1 MPTTSS
7 STKLKSRPGTEESM
21 SPRKMGIIAIVTV
34 VGCIAILWP
43 KVFHPMMFGGTP
55 PKPSYK
61 DPQQRGGPGGCCDVV
76 LDREEFMNAT
86 KPALEP
92 FGPHLYRKQVNLYTG
107 EISLRQ
113 ERPAHL
119 HPESIYQAMR
129 ERGRAIPATPT
140 VPIVERKT
148 SPSNPPPRIID
159 GRPGPIPGMRP
170 PMGAGA
176 LHQPQQRGGSSMGF
190 LMPLYTIG
198 IVVFFGYTIMKIV
211 FKKQVP
217 NAPYGPAPTDPSF
230 RQDVFGEQNHS
241 QVEDLGGTKLGSA
254 SSASSASSNGR
265 RNDKELYN
273 ATLSAA
279 ELATNLSSTIKARQQ
294 QCHAQQAAAPKTIA
308 EVEKTLFNKETEQL
322 MEIEKLRKK
331 LEDTEREMAKL
342 IAEMNT
348 DQYEAK
354 EFITKSIDRTNI
366 FVTAIQG
373 LIDAADE
380 QLNVRDVHK
389 SRIETDTDIETETET
404 DLNKQHDNNENTNLT
419 NVENQNISNGHTII
433 DRDQDQDKAMAA
445 KENKQQQQQQRKR
458 RDISAERE
466 VTVLGMELTA
476 SCEGGQRWTGRP
488 PTPVYRAHSEHS
500 NTLED
505 NLPEPQSIYL
515 EGALAHD
522 SQILVADSQTK
533 REEVYD
539 SELNGSSEEPAVI
552 LSSKMT
558 LSLINLDANQQNG
571 SDNKPE
577 IESPLA
583 DDIEIIGHDEH

>member
-1 MPTTSS
+1 MPSTSTQQKPGAGS
-7 STKLKSRPGTEESM
+7 KLKSRPGNEESM

-55 PKPSYK
+55 PKPIYK
-61 DPQQRGGPGGCCDVV
+61 DPQQRAGPGGCCDVV
-76 LDREEFMNAT
+76 LDREEFMNAS
-86 KPALEP
+86 KPATEP

-148 SPSNPPPRIID
+148 SPSNPPPRIVD

-217 NAPYGPAPTDPSF
+217 NAPYGPAPSDPSF
-230 RQDVFGEQNHS
+230 RQEVFGQQNHS
-241 QVEDLGGTKLGSA
+241 QVEDLGGTKLGSVA
-254 SSASSASSNGR
+254 SNGR

-273 ATLSAA
+273 ATMSAA
-279 ELATNLSSTIKARQQ
+279 ELATNLSSTLKAHQQ
-294 QCHAQQAAAPKTIA
+294 QCHAAHQQSQTQSQAETSASAIPAVPKTLA

-354 EFITKSIDRTNI
+354 
-366 FVTAIQG
+366 
-373 LIDAADE
+373 
-380 QLNVRDVHK
+380 
-389 SRIETDTDIETETET
+389 
-404 DLNKQHDNNENTNLT
+404 QHDNENTNLT
-419 NVENQNISNGHTII
+419 NVENQNISNGHTIT
-433 DRDQDQDKAMAA
+433 DQDQEKDKDKAKA
-445 KENKQQQQQQRKR
+445 QPRKR

-488 PTPVYRAHSEHS
+488 PTPVYRAYSEHS
-500 NTLED
+500 NKLEE

-539 SELNGSSEEPAVI
+539 SELNGSEEEPAVI

-571 SDNKPE
+571 SENKQE

>member
-1 MPTTSS
+1 MSTTSS
-7 STKLKSRPGTEESM
+7 QHQPEAKQKQKNRSATEESM
-21 SPRKMGIIAIVTV
+21 SPKKMGIIAIVTV

-43 KVFHPMMFGGTP
+43 KVFHPMMFGGAP
-55 PKPSYK
+55 PKPSFK
-61 DPQQRGGPGGCCDVV
+61 DQPQRGAPGG
-76 LDREEFMNAT
+76 
-86 KPALEP
+86 
-92 FGPHLYRKQVNLYTG
+92 
-107 EISLRQ
+107 LRQ

-140 VPIVERKT
+140 VPIVERKS
-148 SPSNPPPRIID
+148 SPSNPPPRIVD

-176 LHQPQQRGGSSMGF
+176 FHQPQQRAGSSMGF

-211 FKKQVP
+211 FKKQIP
-217 NAPYGPAPTDPSF
+217 NAPYGPAPTDPGF
-230 RQDVFGEQNHS
+230 RQEVFGQQNHS
-241 QVEDLGGTKLGSA
+241 QVEDLGGTKLGTATSA
-254 SSASSASSNGR
+254 ANGR
-265 RNDKELYN
+265 RNDKELYK
-273 ATLSAA
+273 ATLSAT
-279 ELATNLSSTIKARQQ
+279 EMATNLSSTLKAHQQ
-294 QCHAQQAAAPKTIA
+294 QCHAQALAPKTLA
-308 EVEKTLFNKETEQL
+308 EVEKSLFNKETEQL

-354 EFITKSIDRTNI
+354 
-366 FVTAIQG
+366 
-373 LIDAADE
+373 
-380 QLNVRDVHK
+380 H
-389 SRIETDTDIETETET
+389 
-404 DLNKQHDNNENTNLT
+404 HDDNEKTNLT
-419 NVENQNISNGHTII
+419 NVENQNISNGHTSN
-433 DRDQDQDKAMAA
+433 DQEQNKTQGIKKATNT
-445 KENKQQQQQQRKR
+445 KQQQQQQQRKR

-466 VTVLGMELTA
+466 MT
-476 SCEGGQRWTGRP
+476 SK
-488 PTPVYRAHSEHS
+488 
-500 NTLED
+500 LEE

-522 SQILVADSQTK
+522 SQILVADSQTR

-571 SDNKPE
+571 SQNKHE

>member
-1 MPTTSS
+1 M
-7 STKLKSRPGTEESM
+7 STATAKQKQPRAASEESM
-21 SPRKMGIIAIVTV
+21 SPKKMGVIALVTV
-34 VGCIAILWP
+34 VGCVAILWP

-61 DPQQRGGPGGCCDVV
+61 DQPQRGMPGGCCDVV
-76 LDREEFMNAT
+76 LDREQFMNAS
-86 KPALEP
+86 KPSVEP
-92 FGPHLYRKQVNLYTG
+92 FGPHLYRKQINLYTG

-148 SPSNPPPRIID
+148 SPSNPPPRIVD

-176 LHQPQQRGGSSMGF
+176 FHQPQQRAGSSMGF

-211 FKKQVP
+211 FKKQIP
-217 NAPYGPAPTDPSF
+217 NAPYGPTPGDPSF
-230 RQDVFGEQNHS
+230 RRDVFEQQNHS
-241 QVEDLGGTKLGSA
+241 QVEDLNGTKLGTATSA
-254 SSASSASSNGR
+254 ATAAATANGR

-273 ATLSAA
+273 ATLSAT
-279 ELATNLSSTIKARQQ
+279 ELATNLSSTLKAHQQ
-294 QCHAQQAAAPKTIA
+294 QCHAPKSLA

-354 EFITKSIDRTNI
+354 QPD
-366 FVTAIQG
+366 
-373 LIDAADE
+373 
-380 QLNVRDVHK
+380 
-389 SRIETDTDIETETET
+389 DIE
-404 DLNKQHDNNENTNLT
+404 KTNLT
-419 NVENQNISNGHTII
+419 NVENQNISNGHTAN
-433 DRDQDQDKAMAA
+433 DQQGITKSSNT
-445 KENKQQQQQQRKR
+445 KQQQQQRKR

-466 VTVLGMELTA
+466 MT
-476 SCEGGQRWTGRP
+476 SK
-488 PTPVYRAHSEHS
+488 
-500 NTLED
+500 LEE

-571 SDNKPE
+571 SDSKQE

-583 DDIEIIGHDEH
+583 DDIEIIGHDER

>member
-1 MPTTSS
+1 M
-7 STKLKSRPGTEESM
+7 STATAKQKQPRAASEESM
-21 SPRKMGIIAIVTV
+21 SPKKMGVIALVTV
-34 VGCIAILWP
+34 VGCVAILWP

-61 DPQQRGGPGGCCDVV
+61 DQPQRGMPGG
-76 LDREEFMNAT
+76 
-86 KPALEP
+86 
-92 FGPHLYRKQVNLYTG
+92 
-107 EISLRQ
+107 LRQ

-148 SPSNPPPRIID
+148 SPSNPPPRIVD

-176 LHQPQQRGGSSMGF
+176 FHQPQQRAGSSMGF

-211 FKKQVP
+211 FKKQIP
-217 NAPYGPAPTDPSF
+217 NAPYGPTPGDPSF
-230 RQDVFGEQNHS
+230 RRDVFEQQNHS
-241 QVEDLGGTKLGSA
+241 QVEDLNGTKLGW
-254 SSASSASSNGR
+254 R
-265 RNDKELYN
+265 EHQ
-273 ATLSAA
+273 
-279 ELATNLSSTIKARQQ
+279 TI
-294 QCHAQQAAAPKTIA
+294 
-308 EVEKTLFNKETEQL
+308 
-322 MEIEKLRKK
+322 
-331 LEDTEREMAKL
+331 
-342 IAEMNT
+342 
-348 DQYEAK
+348 
-354 EFITKSIDRTNI
+354 
-366 FVTAIQG
+366 VTAIQG

-380 QLNVRDVHK
+380 QLNMRDVRGA
-389 SRIETDTDIETETET
+389 RIETETETEIETET
-404 DLNKQHDNNENTNLT
+404 DLNKQPDDIEKTNLT
-419 NVENQNISNGHTII
+419 NVENQNISNGHTAN
-433 DRDQDQDKAMAA
+433 DQQGITKSSNT
-445 KENKQQQQQQRKR
+445 KQQQQQRKR

-466 VTVLGMELTA
+466 MT
-476 SCEGGQRWTGRP
+476 SK
-488 PTPVYRAHSEHS
+488 
-500 NTLED
+500 LEE

-571 SDNKPE
+571 SDSKQE

-583 DDIEIIGHDEH
+583 DDIEIIGHDER

>member
-1 MPTTSS
+1 MPSTSTQQKPGAGS
-7 STKLKSRPGTEESM
+7 KLKSRPGNEESM

-55 PKPSYK
+55 PKPIYK
-61 DPQQRGGPGGCCDVV
+61 DPQQRAGPGG
-76 LDREEFMNAT
+76 
-86 KPALEP
+86 
-92 FGPHLYRKQVNLYTG
+92 
-107 EISLRQ
+107 LRQ

-148 SPSNPPPRIID
+148 SPSNPPPRIVD

-217 NAPYGPAPTDPSF
+217 NAPYGPAPSDPSF
-230 RQDVFGEQNHS
+230 RQEVFGQQNHS
-241 QVEDLGGTKLGSA
+241 QVEDLGGTKLGW
-254 SSASSASSNGR
+254 R
-265 RNDKELYN
+265 EHQ
-273 ATLSAA
+273 
-279 ELATNLSSTIKARQQ
+279 TI
-294 QCHAQQAAAPKTIA
+294 
-308 EVEKTLFNKETEQL
+308 
-322 MEIEKLRKK
+322 
-331 LEDTEREMAKL
+331 
-342 IAEMNT
+342 
-348 DQYEAK
+348 
-354 EFITKSIDRTNI
+354 
-366 FVTAIQG
+366 VTAIQG

-380 QLNVRDVHK
+380 QLNVRDVHN
-389 SRIETDTDIETETET
+389 SRIETDTDIETETEKQT
-404 DLNKQHDNNENTNLT
+404 DLNKQHDNENTNLT
-419 NVENQNISNGHTII
+419 NVENQNISNGHTIT
-433 DRDQDQDKAMAA
+433 DQDQEKDKAKA
-445 KENKQQQQQQRKR
+445 QPRKR

-488 PTPVYRAHSEHS
+488 PTPVYRAYSEHS
-500 NTLED
+500 NKLEE

-539 SELNGSSEEPAVI
+539 SELNGSEEEPAVI

-571 SDNKPE
+571 SENKQE

>member
-354 EFITKSIDRTNI
+354 
-366 FVTAIQG
+366 
-373 LIDAADE
+373 
-380 QLNVRDVHK
+380 
-389 SRIETDTDIETETET
+389 
-404 DLNKQHDNNENTNLT
+404 QHDNNENTNLT

>member
-1 MPTTSS
+1 MSTTSS
-7 STKLKSRPGTEESM
+7 QHQPEAKQKQKNRSATEESM
-21 SPRKMGIIAIVTV
+21 SPKKMGIIAIVTV

-43 KVFHPMMFGGTP
+43 KVFHPMMFGGAP
-55 PKPSYK
+55 PKPSFK
-61 DPQQRGGPGGCCDVV
+61 DQPQRGAPGGCCDVV
-76 LDREEFMNAT
+76 LDREQFMNAS
-86 KPALEP
+86 KPGLEP
-92 FGPHLYRKQVNLYTG
+92 FGPHLYRKQINLYTG

-140 VPIVERKT
+140 VPIVERKS
-148 SPSNPPPRIID
+148 SPSNPPPRIVD

-176 LHQPQQRGGSSMGF
+176 FHQPQQRAGSSMGF

-211 FKKQVP
+211 FKKQIP
-217 NAPYGPAPTDPSF
+217 NAPYGPAPTDPGF
-230 RQDVFGEQNHS
+230 RQEVFGQQNHS
-241 QVEDLGGTKLGSA
+241 QVEDLGGTKLGW
-254 SSASSASSNGR
+254 R
-265 RNDKELYN
+265 EHQ
-273 ATLSAA
+273 
-279 ELATNLSSTIKARQQ
+279 TI
-294 QCHAQQAAAPKTIA
+294 
-308 EVEKTLFNKETEQL
+308 
-322 MEIEKLRKK
+322 
-331 LEDTEREMAKL
+331 
-342 IAEMNT
+342 
-348 DQYEAK
+348 
-354 EFITKSIDRTNI
+354 
-366 FVTAIQG
+366 VTAIQG

-380 QLNVRDVHK
+380 QLNGRDVHGAR
-389 SRIETDTDIETETET
+389 SETETET
-404 DLNKQHDNNENTNLT
+404 DLNKHHDDNEKTNLT
-419 NVENQNISNGHTII
+419 NVENQNISNGHTSN
-433 DRDQDQDKAMAA
+433 DQEQNKTQGIKKATNT
-445 KENKQQQQQQRKR
+445 KQQQQQQQRKR

-466 VTVLGMELTA
+466 MTVLGMEVTA

-488 PTPVYRAHSEHS
+488 PTPVFRANSEHS
-500 NTLED
+500 KLEE

-522 SQILVADSQTK
+522 SQILVADSQTR

-571 SDNKPE
+571 SQNKHE

>member
-1 MPTTSS
+1 MSTASS
-7 STKLKSRPGTEESM
+7 QQQQQQQPGAKLKQKHRSATEESM
-21 SPRKMGIIAIVTV
+21 SPKKMGIIAIVTV

-43 KVFHPMMFGGTP
+43 KVFHPMMFGGAP
-55 PKPSYK
+55 PKPSFK
-61 DPQQRGGPGGCCDVV
+61 DQPQRGAPGG
-76 LDREEFMNAT
+76 
-86 KPALEP
+86 
-92 FGPHLYRKQVNLYTG
+92 
-107 EISLRQ
+107 LRQ

-140 VPIVERKT
+140 VPIVERKS
-148 SPSNPPPRIID
+148 SPSNPPPRIVD

-176 LHQPQQRGGSSMGF
+176 FHQPQQRAGSSMGF

-217 NAPYGPAPTDPSF
+217 NAPYGPVPADPSF
-230 RQDVFGEQNHS
+230 RQEVFGQQNHS
-241 QVEDLGGTKLGSA
+241 QVEDLGGTKL
-254 SSASSASSNGR
+254 
-265 RNDKELYN
+265 
-273 ATLSAA
+273 
-279 ELATNLSSTIKARQQ
+279 
-294 QCHAQQAAAPKTIA
+294 
-308 EVEKTLFNKETEQL
+308 V
-322 MEIEKLRKK
+322 
-331 LEDTEREMAKL
+331 
-342 IAEMNT
+342 
-348 DQYEAK
+348 
-354 EFITKSIDRTNI
+354 
-366 FVTAIQG
+366 VTAIQG

-380 QLNVRDVHK
+380 QLNGRDVHGAR
-389 SRIETDTDIETETET
+389 SETETET
-404 DLNKQHDNNENTNLT
+404 ESDLNKHHDDNEKTNLT
-419 NVENQNISNGHTII
+419 NVENQNISNGHTTN
-433 DRDQDQDKAMAA
+433 DQEQNKTQGIQDATNTK
-445 KENKQQQQQQRKR
+445 QQQQQRKR

-466 VTVLGMELTA
+466 MT
-476 SCEGGQRWTGRP
+476 SK
-488 PTPVYRAHSEHS
+488 
-500 NTLED
+500 LEE

-571 SDNKPE
+571 SENKQE

-583 DDIEIIGHDEH
+583 DDIEIIGHDEQ

>member
-1 MPTTSS
+1 MS
-7 STKLKSRPGTEESM
+7 STSTQQKPGAGSKLKSRPGNEESM

-55 PKPSYK
+55 PKPIYK
-61 DPQQRGGPGGCCDVV
+61 DPQQRAGPGG
-76 LDREEFMNAT
+76 
-86 KPALEP
+86 
-92 FGPHLYRKQVNLYTG
+92 
-107 EISLRQ
+107 LRQ

-148 SPSNPPPRIID
+148 SPSNPPPRIVD

-217 NAPYGPAPTDPSF
+217 NAPYGPAPSDPSF
-230 RQDVFGEQNHS
+230 RQEVFGQQNHS
-241 QVEDLGGTKLGSA
+241 QVEDLGGTKLGWREHQTRSVA
-254 SSASSASSNGR
+254 SNGR

-273 ATLSAA
+273 ATMSAA
-279 ELATNLSSTIKARQQ
+279 ELATNLSTTLKAHQQ
-294 QCHAQQAAAPKTIA
+294 QCHAAHQQSQSHSQAQTSASASAIPAVPKTLA

-354 EFITKSIDRTNI
+354 
-366 FVTAIQG
+366 
-373 LIDAADE
+373 
-380 QLNVRDVHK
+380 
-389 SRIETDTDIETETET
+389 
-404 DLNKQHDNNENTNLT
+404 QHDNENTNLT
-419 NVENQNISNGHTII
+419 NVENQNISNGHTIT
-433 DRDQDQDKAMAA
+433 DQDQEKDKDKAKA
-445 KENKQQQQQQRKR
+445 QPRKR

-466 VTVLGMELTA
+466 VT
-476 SCEGGQRWTGRP
+476 
-488 PTPVYRAHSEHS
+488 S
-500 NTLED
+500 NKLEE

-539 SELNGSSEEPAVI
+539 SELNGSEEEPAVI

-571 SDNKPE
+571 SENKQE

>member
-1 MPTTSS
+1 MSKTMSQQQAAAAGKGKHRT
-7 STKLKSRPGTEESM
+7 GTEESM
-21 SPRKMGIIAIVTV
+21 SPKKMGIIAIVTV

-43 KVFHPMMFGGTP
+43 KVFHPMMFGSAP
-55 PKPSYK
+55 PIKPNFK
-61 DPQQRGGPGGCCDVV
+61 DQQQRGGPGGCCDVV
-76 LDREEFMNAT
+76 LDREEFMNAS
-86 KPALEP
+86 KPSPEP
-92 FGPHLYRKQVNLYTG
+92 FGPHLYRKQINLYTG

-148 SPSNPPPRIID
+148 SPSNPPPRIVD

-176 LHQPQQRGGSSMGF
+176 FHQPQQRAGSSMGF

-217 NAPYGPAPTDPSF
+217 NAPYGPAPGDPSF
-230 RQDVFGEQNHS
+230 RQEVFGHQNHS
-241 QVEDLGGTKLGSA
+241 QVEDLGGTKLGTATSA
-254 SSASSASSNGR
+254 ANGNR
-265 RNDKELYN
+265 RNNDKELYN
-273 ATLSAA
+273 ATLSATA
-279 ELATNLSSTIKARQQ
+279 LATNLSTSLRAHQE
-294 QCHAQQAAAPKTIA
+294 QCHSAPTGPKSLA
-308 EVEKTLFNKETEQL
+308 EVEKSLFNKETQQL
-322 MEIEKLRKK
+322 MEIEKLRQK

-348 DQYEAK
+348 DQCEAK
-354 EFITKSIDRTNI
+354 QNDDNEKS
-366 FVTAIQG
+366 
-373 LIDAADE
+373 
-380 QLNVRDVHK
+380 
-389 SRIETDTDIETETET
+389 
-404 DLNKQHDNNENTNLT
+404 NLT
-419 NVENQNISNGHTII
+419 NVENQNISNGQTA
-433 DRDQDQDKAMAA
+433 RNDQEQNMA
-445 KENKQQQQQQRKR
+445 KTKQQQPSQQQRKQ

-466 VTVLGMELTA
+466 MT
-476 SCEGGQRWTGRP
+476 SK
-488 PTPVYRAHSEHS
+488 
-500 NTLED
+500 LEEK
-505 NLPEPQSIYL
+505 LPEPQSIYL

-522 SQILVADSQTK
+522 SQILVADSQTR

-539 SELNGSSEEPAVI
+539 TELNGSIDEPAVI

-571 SDNKPE
+571 NDNKPE

>member
-1 MPTTSS
+1 MSTASS
-7 STKLKSRPGTEESM
+7 QQQQKQKHRSATEESM
-21 SPRKMGIIAIVTV
+21 SPKKMGIIAIVTV

-43 KVFHPMMFGGTP
+43 KVFHPMMFGGAP
-55 PKPSYK
+55 PKPSFK
-61 DPQQRGGPGGCCDVV
+61 DQPQRGAPGGCCDVV
-76 LDREEFMNAT
+76 LDREQFMNAS
-86 KPALEP
+86 KPGLEP
-92 FGPHLYRKQVNLYTG
+92 FGPHLYRKQINLYTG

-140 VPIVERKT
+140 VPIVERKS
-148 SPSNPPPRIID
+148 SPSNPPPRIVD

-176 LHQPQQRGGSSMGF
+176 FHQPQQRAGSSMGF

-217 NAPYGPAPTDPSF
+217 NAPYGPVPADPSF
-230 RQDVFGEQNHS
+230 RQEVFGQQNHS
-241 QVEDLGGTKLGSA
+241 QVEDLGGTKL
-254 SSASSASSNGR
+254 
-265 RNDKELYN
+265 
-273 ATLSAA
+273 
-279 ELATNLSSTIKARQQ
+279 
-294 QCHAQQAAAPKTIA
+294 
-308 EVEKTLFNKETEQL
+308 V
-322 MEIEKLRKK
+322 
-331 LEDTEREMAKL
+331 
-342 IAEMNT
+342 
-348 DQYEAK
+348 
-354 EFITKSIDRTNI
+354 
-366 FVTAIQG
+366 VTAIQG

-380 QLNVRDVHK
+380 QLNGRDVHGAR
-389 SRIETDTDIETETET
+389 SETETESES
-404 DLNKQHDNNENTNLT
+404 DLNKHHDDNEKTNLT
-419 NVENQNISNGHTII
+419 TVENQNISNGHTTN
-433 DRDQDQDKAMAA
+433 DQEQ
-445 KENKQQQQQQRKR
+445 NKTQGIKDATNTTQQQQQQRKR

-466 VTVLGMELTA
+466 MT
-476 SCEGGQRWTGRP
+476 SK
-488 PTPVYRAHSEHS
+488 
-500 NTLED
+500 LEE

-571 SDNKPE
+571 SENQQE

>member
-1 MPTTSS
+1 MSTASS
-7 STKLKSRPGTEESM
+7 QQQQQQQPGAKLKQKHRSATEESM
-21 SPRKMGIIAIVTV
+21 SPKKMGIIAIVTV

-43 KVFHPMMFGGTP
+43 KVFHPMMFGGAP
-55 PKPSYK
+55 PKPSFK
-61 DPQQRGGPGGCCDVV
+61 DQPQRGAPGGCCDVV
-76 LDREEFMNAT
+76 LDREQFMNAS
-86 KPALEP
+86 KPGLEP
-92 FGPHLYRKQVNLYTG
+92 FGPHLYRKQINLYTG

-140 VPIVERKT
+140 VPIVERKS
-148 SPSNPPPRIID
+148 SPSNPPPRIVD

-176 LHQPQQRGGSSMGF
+176 FHQPQQRAGSSMGF

-217 NAPYGPAPTDPSF
+217 NAPYGPVPADPSF
-230 RQDVFGEQNHS
+230 RQEVFGQQNHS
-241 QVEDLGGTKLGSA
+241 QVEDLGGTKL
-254 SSASSASSNGR
+254 
-265 RNDKELYN
+265 
-273 ATLSAA
+273 
-279 ELATNLSSTIKARQQ
+279 
-294 QCHAQQAAAPKTIA
+294 
-308 EVEKTLFNKETEQL
+308 
-322 MEIEKLRKK
+322 
-331 LEDTEREMAKL
+331 
-342 IAEMNT
+342 
-348 DQYEAK
+348 
-354 EFITKSIDRTNI
+354 
-366 FVTAIQG
+366 
-373 LIDAADE
+373 DAADE
-380 QLNVRDVHK
+380 QLNGRDVHGAR
-389 SRIETDTDIETETET
+389 SETETET
-404 DLNKQHDNNENTNLT
+404 ESDLNKHHDDNEKTNLT
-419 NVENQNISNGHTII
+419 NVENQNISNGHTTN
-433 DRDQDQDKAMAA
+433 DQEQNKTQGIQDATNTK
-445 KENKQQQQQQRKR
+445 QQQQQRKR

-466 VTVLGMELTA
+466 MTVLGMEVTA

-488 PTPVYRAHSEHS
+488 PTPVFRANSEHS
-500 NTLED
+500 KLEE

-571 SDNKPE
+571 SENKQE

-583 DDIEIIGHDEH
+583 DDIEIIGHDEQ

>member
-1 MPTTSS
+1 M
-7 STKLKSRPGTEESM
+7 STATAKQKQPRAASEESM
-21 SPRKMGIIAIVTV
+21 SPKKMGVIALVTV
-34 VGCIAILWP
+34 VGCVAILWP

-61 DPQQRGGPGGCCDVV
+61 DQPQRGMPGGCCDVV
-76 LDREEFMNAT
+76 LDREQFMNAS
-86 KPALEP
+86 KPSVEP
-92 FGPHLYRKQVNLYTG
+92 FGPHLYRKQINLYTG

-148 SPSNPPPRIID
+148 SPSNPPPRIVD

-176 LHQPQQRGGSSMGF
+176 FHQPQQRAGSSMGF

-211 FKKQVP
+211 FKKQIP
-217 NAPYGPAPTDPSF
+217 NAPYGPTPGDPSF
-230 RQDVFGEQNHS
+230 RRDVFEQQNHS
-241 QVEDLGGTKLGSA
+241 QVEDLNGTKL
-254 SSASSASSNGR
+254 
-265 RNDKELYN
+265 
-273 ATLSAA
+273 
-279 ELATNLSSTIKARQQ
+279 
-294 QCHAQQAAAPKTIA
+294 
-308 EVEKTLFNKETEQL
+308 V
-322 MEIEKLRKK
+322 
-331 LEDTEREMAKL
+331 
-342 IAEMNT
+342 
-348 DQYEAK
+348 
-354 EFITKSIDRTNI
+354 
-366 FVTAIQG
+366 VTAIQG

-380 QLNVRDVHK
+380 QLNMRDVRGA
-389 SRIETDTDIETETET
+389 RIETETETEIETET
-404 DLNKQHDNNENTNLT
+404 DLNKQPDDIEKTNLT
-419 NVENQNISNGHTII
+419 NVENQNISNGHTAN
-433 DRDQDQDKAMAA
+433 DQQGITKSSNT
-445 KENKQQQQQQRKR
+445 KQQQQQRKR

-466 VTVLGMELTA
+466 MT
-476 SCEGGQRWTGRP
+476 SK
-488 PTPVYRAHSEHS
+488 
-500 NTLED
+500 LEE

-571 SDNKPE
+571 SDSKQE

-583 DDIEIIGHDEH
+583 DDIEIIGHDER

>member
-1 MPTTSS
+1 MS
-7 STKLKSRPGTEESM
+7 STSTQQKPGAGSKLKSRPGNEESM

-55 PKPSYK
+55 PKPIYK
-61 DPQQRGGPGGCCDVV
+61 DPQQRAGPGG
-76 LDREEFMNAT
+76 
-86 KPALEP
+86 
-92 FGPHLYRKQVNLYTG
+92 
-107 EISLRQ
+107 LRQ

-148 SPSNPPPRIID
+148 SPSNPPPRIVD

-217 NAPYGPAPTDPSF
+217 NAPYGPAPSDPSF
-230 RQDVFGEQNHS
+230 RQEVFGQQNHS
-241 QVEDLGGTKLGSA
+241 QVEDLGGTKL
-254 SSASSASSNGR
+254 
-265 RNDKELYN
+265 
-273 ATLSAA
+273 
-279 ELATNLSSTIKARQQ
+279 
-294 QCHAQQAAAPKTIA
+294 
-308 EVEKTLFNKETEQL
+308 V
-322 MEIEKLRKK
+322 
-331 LEDTEREMAKL
+331 
-342 IAEMNT
+342 
-348 DQYEAK
+348 
-354 EFITKSIDRTNI
+354 
-366 FVTAIQG
+366 VTAIQG

-380 QLNVRDVHK
+380 QLNVRDVHN
-389 SRIETDTDIETETET
+389 SRIETDTDIETETEKQT
-404 DLNKQHDNNENTNLT
+404 DLNKQHDNENTNLT
-419 NVENQNISNGHTII
+419 NVENQNISNGHTIT
-433 DRDQDQDKAMAA
+433 DQDQEKDKDKAKA
-445 KENKQQQQQQRKR
+445 QPRKR

-476 SCEGGQRWTGRP
+476 SCEGGQKWTGRP
-488 PTPVYRAHSEHS
+488 PTPVYRAYSEHS
-500 NTLED
+500 NKLEE

-539 SELNGSSEEPAVI
+539 SELNGSEEEPAVI

-571 SDNKPE
+571 SENKQE